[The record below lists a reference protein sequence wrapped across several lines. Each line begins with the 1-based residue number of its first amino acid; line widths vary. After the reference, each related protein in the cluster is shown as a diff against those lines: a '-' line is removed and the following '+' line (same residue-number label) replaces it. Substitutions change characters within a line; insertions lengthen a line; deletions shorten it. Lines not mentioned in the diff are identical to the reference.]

1 MAVVFWV
8 FEIKLTIFF
17 ISANVFLL
25 FPCPSFHQ
33 GTTVAKYTLHANE
46 GHQKTNFATI
56 CIVLEDS
63 DQQSFCLLFIDRS
76 ADILAQAMEQC
87 IRLTIRKSCWI
98 KLSDFS
104 LWVHITIQ
112 LVNMVAPLQLSLGLE
127 LIHSVWMSHS
137 VPLDLMMV
145 YFDYGLWTS
154 LLSSW
159 KLVIILMYQ
168 IFNCLLILLINYHNQ
183 FYLKIVDLV
192 YRG

>member
-1 MAVVFWV
+1 M
-8 FEIKLTIFF
+8 
-17 ISANVFLL
+17 FLL

-56 CIVLEDS
+56 CIVLKDS

-127 LIHSVWMSHS
+127 LTHSV
-137 VPLDLMMV
+137 
-145 YFDYGLWTS
+145 
-154 LLSSW
+154 
-159 KLVIILMYQ
+159 
-168 IFNCLLILLINYHNQ
+168 
-183 FYLKIVDLV
+183 
-192 YRG
+192 

>member
-1 MAVVFWV
+1 MAVVCWV

-17 ISANVFLL
+17 FSANVFLP
-25 FPCPSFHQ
+25 FPFPLFHQ
-33 GTTVAKYTLHANE
+33 GTTVARYKLHANQ
-46 GHQKTNFATI
+46 GHQGTNFTTK

-63 DQQSFCLLFIDRS
+63 DQQSSCLLFVDYS

-87 IRLTIRKSCWI
+87 IRLTIRRSCWT

-104 LWVHITIQ
+104 LWVHITIL

-127 LIHSVWMSHS
+127 LTHSVWMSHS

-154 LLSSW
+154 LLSSL

-168 IFNCLLILLINYHNQ
+168 IFV
-183 FYLKIVDLV
+183 F
-192 YRG
+192 

>member
-1 MAVVFWV
+1 M
-8 FEIKLTIFF
+8 
-17 ISANVFLL
+17 FLL

-63 DQQSFCLLFIDRS
+63 AQQSFCLLFIDRS

-87 IRLTIRKSCWI
+87 IRLTIRRSCWT

-104 LWVHITIQ
+104 LWVHITIL

-127 LIHSVWMSHS
+127 LTHSV
-137 VPLDLMMV
+137 
-145 YFDYGLWTS
+145 
-154 LLSSW
+154 
-159 KLVIILMYQ
+159 
-168 IFNCLLILLINYHNQ
+168 
-183 FYLKIVDLV
+183 
-192 YRG
+192 